1 MDGIRHSRQ
10 FAEIERLV
18 SDYFHCHLAPV
29 MSKTQ
34 AFLTKKQG
42 EEMREYS
49 TSLGG
54 ILSAMASAA
63 QPMGD
68 PYQVLKVTGE
78 WNSKTTED
86 YIGMCKA
93 EITGS
98 KEIQQDLAYMAG
110 QWRDTVVREIGRE
123 RYNELSEQLGGDLAY
138 AYMDYRVEELMI
150 DRLVK
155 ERMPKS
161 SADYIIRKAAESSL
175 LGLSQTLNR
184 SPLAEEIEA
193 RGEAAYRPKGWEKG
207 AGRVLGATADA
218 VMMGGAG
225 SWATLAK
232 FVGADVAISAVASR
246 FEPEKSPKLSVE
258 QCISKG
264 VFGSERNVFTDFRK
278 EAATVQTGDSALIVA
293 ANEQLKKK
301 IPVMN
306 FNFLEWMQTP
316 KFTPFQMSE
325 KPGHPEKKNERAER
339 YKDVPLIVAPG
350 QEEAYLKHLEKYKN
364 ATAVKSTKES
374 TQPEM
379 EQREKVEKEERQ
391 VVIPHEE
398 EKQEREAVQTNTNGW
413 SGLLGTLGL
422 EGLGDIT
429 GNLGY
434 VMAMLPDILLGAF
447 TGKTQSLRFGDN
459 LLPIASIVPLI
470 VAPGQ
475 EEAYLKHL
483 EKYKNATAVKS
494 TKESTQPE
502 MEQREKVEKEER
514 QVVIPHEEEKQ
525 EREAVQTNTNGW
537 SGLLGTL
544 GLEGLGDITG
554 NLGYVMAML
563 PDILLGA
570 FTGKTQSLRFGDNL
584 LPIASIVAGLFVRNP
599 LLKMLLVGLGGANL
613 LNKAGHE
620 ALGRP
625 MPSADVHTEN
635 QYRRYPDEPL
645 NSRIVNP
652 VLQGSTLI
660 ATIDRVPCTIQLTP
674 TVAEAYRA
682 GALPLNT
689 LANAVLAKS
698 DQLRHIASQNY
709 DDGQRETIVRT
720 RGIQ

>member
-1 MDGIRHSRQ
+1 
-10 FAEIERLV
+10 
-18 SDYFHCHLAPV
+18 
-29 MSKTQ
+29 
-34 AFLTKKQG
+34 
-42 EEMREYS
+42 MREYS

-110 QWRDTVVREIGRE
+110 QWRDTVVQEIGRK
-123 RYNELSEQLGGDLAY
+123 RYDELSEQLGGDLAY

-175 LGLSQTLNR
+175 LGLSQTFNR
-184 SPLAEEIEA
+184 SPLAVEIEA

-207 AGRVLGATADA
+207 AGRVLGATADT
-218 VMMGGAG
+218 VMMGGVG

-246 FEPEKSPKLSVE
+246 FEPEKPDTLSVE
-258 QCISKG
+258 ECISKG

-293 ANEQLKKK
+293 ANERLKKK
-301 IPVMN
+301 IPVMD
-306 FNFLEWMQTP
+306 FSFPKWMQTP
-316 KFTPFQMSE
+316 KFTPFQMPE
-325 KPGHPEKKNERAER
+325 IPGHPEKKNERAER
-339 YKDVPLIVAPG
+339 YKDVPLVVAPG

-364 ATAVKSTKES
+364 ATAVTAKKES
-374 TQPEM
+374 TQPET

-391 VVIPHEE
+391 VVIPREE

-413 SGLLGTLGL
+413 SGLL
-422 EGLGDIT
+422 
-429 GNLGY
+429 
-434 VMAMLPDILLGAF
+434 
-447 TGKTQSLRFGDN
+447 S
-459 LLPIASIVPLI
+459 
-470 VAPGQ
+470 
-475 EEAYLKHL
+475 
-483 EKYKNATAVKS
+483 
-494 TKESTQPE
+494 
-502 MEQREKVEKEER
+502 
-514 QVVIPHEEEKQ
+514 
-525 EREAVQTNTNGW
+525 
-537 SGLLGTL
+537 TL

-625 MPSADVHTEN
+625 MPSAAEQTEN

-645 NSRIVNP
+645 NPRIVNP

-709 DDGQRETIVRT
+709 DDGQRETVVRT

>member
-1 MDGIRHSRQ
+1 MDGIKYSRQ

-18 SDYFHCHLAPV
+18 NDYFHCHLAPV

-34 AFLTKKQG
+34 AYLTKKQG

-86 YIGMCKA
+86 YIAMCKA

-98 KEIQQDLAYMAG
+98 TEIQQDRAYMAG
-110 QWRDTVVREIGRE
+110 PWRDTVVREIGRE
-123 RYNELSEQLGGDLAY
+123 RYDELSEQLGGDLAY
-138 AYMDYRVEELMI
+138 AYMDYRVEEQMI

-193 RGEAAYRPKGWEKG
+193 RGEAAYRPNGWEKG
-207 AGRVLGATADA
+207 AGRVLGATADT
-218 VMMGGAG
+218 VMMGGVG

-278 EAATVQTGDSALIVA
+278 EATTMQTGKSELITA

-301 IPVMN
+301 TPVIS
-306 FNFLEWMQTP
+306 FNFSEWLQTRNH
-316 KFTPFQMSE
+316 TPFFWMTGQDE
-325 KPGHPEKKNERAER
+325 KEPDRAER

-364 ATAVKSTKES
+364 ATTVTAKKES

-379 EQREKVEKEERQ
+379 EQWEKVEKEERQ
-391 VVIPHEE
+391 VVIP
-398 EKQEREAVQTNTNGW
+398 R
-413 SGLLGTLGL
+413 
-422 EGLGDIT
+422 
-429 GNLGY
+429 
-434 VMAMLPDILLGAF
+434 
-447 TGKTQSLRFGDN
+447 
-459 LLPIASIVPLI
+459 
-470 VAPGQ
+470 
-475 EEAYLKHL
+475 
-483 EKYKNATAVKS
+483 
-494 TKESTQPE
+494 
-502 MEQREKVEKEER
+502 
-514 QVVIPHEEEKQ
+514 EEEKQ

-625 MPSADVHTEN
+625 MPSAAEYTDK
-635 QYRRYPDEPL
+635 QYRRYSDEPL
-645 NSRIVNP
+645 NPRIVNP

-660 ATIDRVPCTIQLTP
+660 ATIDRMPCTIQLTP

>member
-110 QWRDTVVREIGRE
+110 KWRDSVVQEVGRE
-123 RYNELSEQLGGDLAY
+123 RYDTLSEQLGGDLAY
-138 AYMDYRVEELMI
+138 AYMDYRVEQLMI
-150 DRLVK
+150 DKLVK
-155 ERMPKS
+155 DRMPKS
-161 SADYIIRKAAESSL
+161 SADYIIRKAAQSSL
-175 LGLSQTLNR
+175 LGLSQTLSR

-193 RGEAAYRPKGWEKG
+193 RGEAAYRPSKLEKG
-207 AGRVLGATADA
+207 AGHVLGASVDA
-218 VMMGGAG
+218 VMMGGVG
-225 SWATLAK
+225 SWASLAK
-232 FVGADVAISAVASR
+232 FIGADVAISAVASR
-246 FEPEKSPKLSVE
+246 FEPKKPETLSVE

-264 VFGSERNVFTDFRK
+264 VFGSRQNVFDGFRK
-278 EAATVQTGDSALIVA
+278 EAAMIQTGKSELITA

-301 IPVMN
+301 IPVLN
-306 FNFLEWMQTP
+306 FDFSGWMHSWNNN
-316 KFTPFQMSE
+316 PFGINGFSE
-325 KPGHPEKKNERAER
+325 FKISRFNEKEHGKDAR
-339 YKDVPLIVAPG
+339 YKNVPLVVAPG
-350 QEEAYLKHLEKYKN
+350 QEEAYLNDLAKKKGTS
-364 ATAVKSTKES
+364 ATPTPEQ
-374 TQPEM
+374 TQPEA
-379 EQREKVEKEERQ
+379 EQKEKVETEEPQPVISQKEAITGE
-391 VVIPHEE
+391 
-398 EKQEREAVQTNTNGW
+398 QTEQANTNGW
-413 SGLLGTLGL
+413 NGLFGTLGL
-422 EGLGDIT
+422 DG
-429 GNLGY
+429 
-434 VMAMLPDILLGAF
+434 M
-447 TGKTQSLRFGDN
+447 
-459 LLPIASIVPLI
+459 
-470 VAPGQ
+470 
-475 EEAYLKHL
+475 
-483 EKYKNATAVKS
+483 
-494 TKESTQPE
+494 
-502 MEQREKVEKEER
+502 
-514 QVVIPHEEEKQ
+514 
-525 EREAVQTNTNGW
+525 
-537 SGLLGTL
+537 
-544 GLEGLGDITG
+544 GDITG

-584 LPIASIVAGLFVRNP
+584 LPIASIVAGIFVPNP

-620 ALGRP
+620 ALQERTEGKLLKVI
-625 MPSADVHTEN
+625 SDDV
-635 QYRRYPDEPL
+635 QYRRYADEPL
-645 NSRIVNP
+645 NPRIVNP
-652 VLQGSTLI
+652 ILQGSTLI

-674 TVAEAYRA
+674 PVADAYRT

-698 DQLRHIASQNY
+698 DQLRRIVSQNY
-709 DDGQRETIVRT
+709 DDGQQETIVRT